1 MVKIIMYILITLVL
15 CGVAFFAGT
24 KWKQNTLG
32 SLPTYKLKEEV
43 KLQES
48 PDAIG
53 SLPAG
58 STIYEYNTMGETTTY
73 IAFFNLKNQMIIE
86 PIKHEKENTVAPLDG
101 YVE

>member
-1 MVKIIMYILITLVL
+1 MVKNIMYIVITLVL
-15 CGVAFFAGT
+15 CGIAFIAGS
-24 KWKQNTLG
+24 KWKQETLG
-32 SLPTYKLKEEV
+32 NLPSYKLKEDI

-53 SLPAG
+53 GLPAG
-58 STIYEYNTMGETTTY
+58 STIYEYRSMGETTTY

-86 PIKHEKENTVAPLDG
+86 PVKHEKANTVAPLDG

>member
-1 MVKIIMYILITLVL
+1 MVKNIMYILITLVL
-15 CGVAFFAGT
+15 CGAAFLAGS

-32 SLPTYKLKEEV
+32 SLPTYKLKEGI

-48 PDAIG
+48 PSAIG

-58 STIYEYNTMGETTTY
+58 STIYEYSAMGETTTY